1 MDRKRIKKSL
11 TLITKNPYIIGDVM
25 SKVNTN
31 NWELFDEL
39 NSKKRD
45 KKRKKARSL
54 KSARNKRRKEKYG
67 KKHN

>member
-1 MDRKRIKKSL
+1 
-11 TLITKNPYIIGDVM
+11 M

-31 NWELFDEL
+31 DWELFDEL

-54 KSARNKRRKEKYG
+54 KPARTSYSGEQYG
-67 KKHN
+67 KKYN

>member
-54 KSARNKRRKEKYG
+54 KSARNKRRK
-67 KKHN
+67 

>member
-1 MDRKRIKKSL
+1 
-11 TLITKNPYIIGDVM
+11 M

-54 KSARNKRRKEKYG
+54 KSARNKRRK
-67 KKHN
+67 